1 MRIVSI
7 RVLWIGAHPDD
18 ELFVAPWLAR
28 LRTTAGAKLAFLVAT
43 RGERGDCRLTSR
55 GPTDLG
61 AIRETEMADAAAS
74 FAGELR
80 FLGWRDGT
88 AAEPRAVLRTW
99 AANAGGKDSLRNQ
112 LREAIAAFAP
122 DWIVTFDRRHGCSW
136 HADHRALGALVQS
149 LALPIPTTLAESR
162 ITFTTPL
169 RIEPG
174 NTNAEAVNVSETW
187 EELLR
192 DMACHPSQFA
202 KETIELFRNVPEHER
217 VVWLL
222 HASPNRRWRYARDNM
237 TDAGRSVKS
246 FVRDRVRKGD

>member
-1 MRIVSI
+1 MSI

-43 RGERGDCRLTSR
+43 RGERGDCRLTSP
-55 GPTDLG
+55 GPADLG
-61 AIRETEMADAAAS
+61 AIREKEMADAAAS

-88 AAEPRAVLRTW
+88 AAEPPGVLRTW
-99 AANAGGKDSLRNQ
+99 AAEAGGKDALRNE
-112 LREAIAAFAP
+112 LRSAIADLAP
-122 DWIVTFDRRHGCSW
+122 DWIVTFDRRHGCTW

-162 ITFTTPL
+162 ITFTPPL

-174 NTNAEAVNVSETW
+174 VSRAESVNVSETW
-187 EELLR
+187 DELLH
-192 DMACHPSQFA
+192 DMSCHRSQFA
-202 KETIELFRNVPEHER
+202 AETLDLFRNVPEHER

-222 HASPNRRWRYARDNM
+222 HLGPGRRWQYLRDNL
-237 TDAGRSVKS
+237 TGAGTRVKS
-246 FVRDRVRKGD
+246 FVRDRVRNGQ